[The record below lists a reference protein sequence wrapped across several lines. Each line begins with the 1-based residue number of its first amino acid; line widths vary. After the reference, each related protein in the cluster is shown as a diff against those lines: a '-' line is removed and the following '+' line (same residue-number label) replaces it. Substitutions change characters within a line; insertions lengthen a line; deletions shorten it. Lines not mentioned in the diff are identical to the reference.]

1 MCREGRAP
9 RRSRPGRVPSEGVVV
24 RPARGHAL
32 LHHRAMRHAGYP
44 IQEVR
49 AQKERNRKAGFKGNT
64 GACMQSWSRRQPCA
78 GMRNEDPPPPMAPR
92 ESLKLHSAHGAARG
106 TAN

>member
-1 MCREGRAP
+1 
-9 RRSRPGRVPSEGVVV
+9 V

-49 AQKERNRKAGFKGNT
+49 AHTHTHTHTET
-64 GACMQSWSRRQPCA
+64 DTQSGPCLLTLPA
-78 GMRNEDPPPPMAPR
+78 HPPPVATPHVCTIVNVASCDR
-92 ESLKLHSAHGAARG
+92 
-106 TAN
+106 